1 MHFLTNIG
9 QPIKISWTMTL
20 LWLHHGKMPNLTEI
34 IGNSATTEI
43 KLVSQEIVTDRIE
56 RKLVSGI
63 KFSVMDQ

>member
-1 MHFLTNIG
+1 
-9 QPIKISWTMTL
+9 MTL